1 MMRRALAVLTLSAG
15 LLPVLALPGQAAAP
29 SGGCPPASTAPVL
42 SIALSPAT
50 ITAGGSSK
58 AFGRFTQNGCGIS
71 GATVALRHRAL
82 VNGQPSGSW
91 SRVATEVTNAKGGW
105 SMPSSPMRNEQV
117 QAVFR

>member
-42 SIALSPAT
+42 SIALSPAM

-71 GATVALRHRAL
+71 DGSPVRTYRVLSMRDGNHPRAADQTNGWLDRSHAVCVPGANDAAI
-82 VNGQPSGSW
+82 GFS
-91 SRVATEVTNAKGGW
+91 A
-105 SMPSSPMRNEQV
+105 
-117 QAVFR
+117 